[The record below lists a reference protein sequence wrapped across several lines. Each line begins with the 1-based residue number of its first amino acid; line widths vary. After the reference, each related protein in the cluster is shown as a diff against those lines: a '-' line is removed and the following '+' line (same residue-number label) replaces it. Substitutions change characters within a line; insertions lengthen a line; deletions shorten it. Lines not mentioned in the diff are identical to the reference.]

1 MKKHLFLICIAI
13 SVAFCSCRPYQAYVG
28 PRQDKSAVAIVAQ
41 GVNNL
46 TIDLEKTSESAL
58 IVKIDDME
66 VGNSDKGYPKKCEI
80 LPGKHVIEVCHLQKW
95 NDRTNAAEKFN
106 KHFIVIF
113 VAEAGQSYTVMP
125 ETDVESMQEVFHVIN
140 NSTGER
146 VEIGSKPL
154 EQQ

>member
-46 TIDLEKTSESAL
+46 TIDLKKTSESAL

-95 NDRTNAAEKFN
+95 IDRTNAAEKFN